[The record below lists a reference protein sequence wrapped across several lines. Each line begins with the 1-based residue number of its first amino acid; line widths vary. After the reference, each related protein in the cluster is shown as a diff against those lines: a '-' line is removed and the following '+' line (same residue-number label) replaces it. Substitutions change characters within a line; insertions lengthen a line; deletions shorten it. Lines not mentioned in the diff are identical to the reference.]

1 MSDHVSVPTLGKKQV
16 ITTTEA
22 ATNWLLYAKPPL
34 KRLVASPTALSGN
47 AQILRLGAQLF
58 RKDEDNEYR
67 VASGGDAPAYFEE
80 VSGRGALVVIGSRS
94 HTLAA
99 QLQEPYRLFE
109 WLGKDFTRLEQLESP
124 SDTNDDDPCTISD
137 ESDDESLSEASS
149 DSSDI
154 EMEAYESWSEGSTD
168 VEGYVSSSSSSET
181 DGSEQSTSDT
191 GSEAEPEE
199 DSMSSSSGGES
210 DLVGAQSAS
219 GEDMPSALSLSA
231 FRSLGGSQDS
241 DAEEELWGMEIDARL
256 DDLSHVRLGQTYH
269 DMQSPNAREPTVL
282 LTALQYDDN
291 STPTKLF
298 EYSCPS
304 GQFMLYDS
312 PPAVHPQESLVV
324 WPLGGGDLLFADVA
338 AKTYFTR
345 QLRPSVSYGE

>member
-1 MSDHVSVPTLGKKQV
+1 MSDHVPVPTLGKKQV

-22 ATNWLLYAKPPL
+22 ATNWLLYAKPPSEGL
-34 KRLVASPTALSGN
+34 ARLVARPTALSGN
-47 AQILRLGAQLF
+47 AQILCLGAQLF

-67 VASGGDAPAYFEE
+67 AASGGDAPAYFEE

-99 QLQEPYRLFE
+99 QLQEPYFLFE
-109 WLGKDFTRLEQLESP
+109 RLGEDFTRLERLGNP
-124 SDTNDDDPCTISD
+124 SDTKD
-137 ESDDESLSEASS
+137 ESDDEWLSEASS
-149 DSSDI
+149 GSSDI

-168 VEGYVSSSSSSET
+168 EEGYVSSNSSSEPEVP
-181 DGSEQSTSDT
+181 EQSTPDT

-199 DSMSSSSGGES
+199 DSMSSSSSGES
-210 DLVGAQSAS
+210 DLVGAESTS
-219 GEDMPSALSLSA
+219 GKDTPSVLSRSA
-231 FRSLGGSQDS
+231 FPSLGGSQDS
-241 DAEEELWGMEIDARL
+241 VAEEELWGMEVDARL
-256 DDLSHVRLGQTYH
+256 GALFHGRPLGQTYD
-269 DMQSPNAREPTVL
+269 DMRSPNAREPTVL

-298 EYSCPS
+298 EYSCPVR
-304 GQFMLYDS
+304 FMLYDS

-345 QLRPSVSYGE
+345 QLRPSASHSE

>member
-1 MSDHVSVPTLGKKQV
+1 MGKKQV

-22 ATNWLLYAKPPL
+22 ATNWVLYVKPPSEGL
-34 KRLVASPTALSGN
+34 ARLVARPTALSGN

-58 RKDEDNEYR
+58 RRDEDNEYR

-99 QLQEPYRLFE
+99 KLQEPYRLFE
-109 WLGKDFTRLEQLESP
+109 RLGEDFTRLERLENP
-124 SDTNDDDPCTISD
+124 SDTKDDNPCTIAN
-137 ESDDESLSEASS
+137 ESDDEWLSEASS
-149 DSSDI
+149 DSSDV

-168 VEGYVSSSSSSET
+168 EEGYVSSNSSSEPEVSEQLTSDPGSEAEPDEDSTSSSSSSE
-181 DGSEQSTSDT
+181 
-191 GSEAEPEE
+191 
-199 DSMSSSSGGES
+199 S
-210 DLVGAQSAS
+210 DLVEAESAS
-219 GEDMPSALSLSA
+219 GKDTPSVLSRSA
-231 FRSLGGSQDS
+231 FPSLGGSQDS
-241 DAEEELWGMEIDARL
+241 VAEKELWAMEVDARL
-256 DDLSHVRLGQTYH
+256 GALFHGRPLGQTYD
-269 DMQSPNAREPTVL
+269 DMQSPNAREATVL
-282 LTALQYDDN
+282 LTTLQYDLN

-298 EYSCPS
+298 EYSCPLR
-304 GQFMLYDS
+304 FMLYDS

-345 QLRPSVSYGE
+345 QLRPSASHSE

>member
-1 MSDHVSVPTLGKKQV
+1 LSDHVSAPTLGKKQV

-22 ATNWLLYAKPPL
+22 ATNWLLYAKPPSEGL
-34 KRLVASPTALSGN
+34 ARLVARPTALSGN

-58 RKDEDNEYR
+58 RKDEDNEYH

-109 WLGKDFTRLEQLESP
+109 RLGEDFTRLERLESP
-124 SDTNDDDPCTISD
+124 SDAKDDNLCTISD
-137 ESDDESLSEASS
+137 ESDDEWLSEASS

-168 VEGYVSSSSSSET
+168 EEGYVSSNSS
-181 DGSEQSTSDT
+181 SDT

-199 DSMSSSSGGES
+199 DSTSSSSGGES
-210 DLVGAQSAS
+210 DLVGAESAS
-219 GEDMPSALSLSA
+219 GKDTPSVLSRSA
-231 FRSLGGSQDS
+231 FPSLGGSQDS
-241 DAEEELWGMEIDARL
+241 VDEEESWGMEVDARL
-256 DDLSHVRLGQTYH
+256 GALFHGRPLGQTY
-269 DMQSPNAREPTVL
+269 DDVQSPNVREPNVL

-298 EYSCPS
+298 EYSCPLR
-304 GQFMLYDS
+304 FMLYDS

-345 QLRPSVSYGE
+345 QLRPSASHSE

>member
-1 MSDHVSVPTLGKKQV
+1 M
-16 ITTTEA
+16 TTEA
-22 ATNWLLYAKPPL
+22 ATNWLLYAKP
-34 KRLVASPTALSGN
+34 RASEDPVLARPTALSGN

-58 RKDEDNEYR
+58 RKDEDDEYR

-80 VSGRGALVVIGSRS
+80 VSGRGALVVIGSRL

-109 WLGKDFTRLEQLESP
+109 RLGEDFTRLERLGNL
-124 SDTNDDDPCTISD
+124 SDNNDDNPCTISD
-137 ESDDESLSEASS
+137 ESDDEWLSEASS
-149 DSSDI
+149 DSSDTGI
-154 EMEAYESWSEGSTD
+154 EAYESWSEGSTD
-168 VEGYVSSSSSSET
+168 VEGYVSSNSSSET
-181 DGSEQSTSDT
+181 EVSEQSTPDA

-199 DSMSSSSGGES
+199 NSTFSSSDGES
-210 DLVGAQSAS
+210 DLVGAESAS
-219 GEDMPSALSLSA
+219 GKETPSVLSLSA
-231 FRSLGGSQDS
+231 FPPLGGSQDS
-241 DAEEELWGMEIDARL
+241 DAEEELWGMEVDARL
-256 DDLSHVRLGQTYH
+256 DALSRGRPLGQTYH
-269 DMQSPNAREPTVL
+269 DMRSPNAREPTVL

-298 EYSCPS
+298 EYSCPLR
-304 GQFMLYDS
+304 FMLYDS

-345 QLRPSVSYGE
+345 YLRPSASHSE